1 MRVLFLKDQ
10 FPTARAGDIRQVKNG
25 YARNYLIPQKI
36 AVLATAHELRR
47 AEKLRAEA
55 EKRRLLE
62 IEEIKVLAAELEST
76 PIELKVRSGPTGRLY
91 GSVSNSVVAARLTE
105 LTGRTV
111 QRKRVRVPEQIRV
124 IGEYR
129 VPVNLGEDIWCNI
142 TLSVVSEDELDPTL
156 LEDEEVAGR
165 SAPYAITDSMLESGE
180 VDMHGWEE
188 PVVSEKVAEI
198 AGKMAARG
206 SAQIRLVHGKGE
218 GTLRKS
224 VRDRLTELRD
234 QGTIAQWGPG
244 RQDGDTNA
252 DNLEAVSWFA
262 IS

>member
-25 YARNYLIPQKI
+25 YARNFLIPQKI
-36 AVLATAHELRR
+36 AVLATEHELRR

-62 IEEIKVLAAELEST
+62 IEEIKVLATELATT
-76 PIELKVRSGPTGRLY
+76 PIELKVRSGPTRRLY
-91 GSVSNSVVAARLTE
+91 GSVSNSVVATRLSE
-105 LTGRTV
+105 VTGRAIP
-111 QRKRVRVPEQIRV
+111 RKRVRVPEQIRV
-124 IGEYR
+124 VGEYT
-129 VPVNLGEDIWCNI
+129 VPVNLGEDIWCDI
-142 TLSVVSEDELDPTL
+142 TLNVVSEDELDPSL
-156 LEDEEVAGR
+156 LEDEEEGEGT
-165 SAPYAITDSMLESGE
+165 APYAITDSMLEAGE
-180 VDMHGWEE
+180 VDMHRWEE
-188 PVVSEKVAEI
+188 PIVNEKITEI

-206 SAQIRLVHGKGE
+206 SAQLRIIHGKGD

-234 QGTIAQWGPG
+234 AGTIATWGPG
-244 RQDGDTNA
+244 RMEGDTNA